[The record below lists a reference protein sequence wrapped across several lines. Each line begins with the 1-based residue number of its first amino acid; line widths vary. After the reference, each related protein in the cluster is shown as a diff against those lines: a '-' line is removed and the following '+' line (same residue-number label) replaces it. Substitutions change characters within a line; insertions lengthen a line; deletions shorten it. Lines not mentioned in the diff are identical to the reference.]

1 MSFFINF
8 KRKINFLIFFLI
20 LLNINNLYAS
30 EEILFC
36 KDIGYKDSKLLN
48 PKNFQKIGLELEILN
63 NRKWSKSLLN
73 NLIQINQNNGIVKKR
88 PKVDALI
95 NINFDKKLNCKLRV
109 KIRAHG
115 DYYDHYVNDT
125 GMELEI

>member
-30 EEILFC
+30 EEIRFC

-48 PKNFQKIGLELEILN
+48 PNNFQKIGLELEILN
-63 NRKWSKSLLN
+63 NRNGLN
-73 NLIQINQNNGIVKKR
+73 L
-88 PKVDALI
+88 
-95 NINFDKKLNCKLRV
+95 
-109 KIRAHG
+109 
-115 DYYDHYVNDT
+115 Y
-125 GMELEI
+125 